1 MERDVK
7 ERIIKCERIGGL
19 ENKVVIAITKEEI
32 QDSVDFD
39 RLTIQFTDGSEL
51 VITSWDRESNISGI
65 NIERKIKE

>member
-7 ERIIKCERIGGL
+7 ERIIKCERIGEL

-32 QDSVDFD
+32 QASVDFD